1 MRQLIAKIILAL
13 AGISILVATL
23 INAGSSVQ
31 SKTSII
37 STSFVGYDFA
47 RAVTG
52 DKDQVSML
60 LKPGAEVHNYE
71 PTPQDII
78 NIKNAKLFIYIG
90 GESEEWVEKLLA
102 DNNISTE
109 RRVRLMDYV
118 EPKTEV
124 AKEGMES
131 DKEGGEE
138 EYDEHIWT
146 SIPNAMHLVNA
157 IRDKLTALNAGTRD
171 KYAKNAEEYTNRLK
185 TIDDELRAT
194 IAKASNHT
202 LIFGDRF
209 PFRYFTDE
217 YGLDYYA
224 AFPGCSDQTEASA
237 STISFLINKAR
248 ELGAKAIFK
257 TEMTSGSLAETIA
270 NEAGAKVYTLH
281 AAHNISKEELTSG
294 LSYADIMERNV
305 KTLREAL
312 N

>member
-13 AGISILVATL
+13 AGIGILVATL

-31 SKTSII
+31 SKTNII
-37 STSFVGYDFA
+37 STSFIGYDFA

-109 RRVRLMDYV
+109 HRVRLMDFV

-131 DKEGGEE
+131 DEEDGEE

-146 SIPNAMHLVNA
+146 SIPNAMRLVNA
-157 IRDKLTALNAGTRD
+157 IRDKLTALNAGTQD

-237 STISFLINKAR
+237 STISFLINKAK

-281 AAHNISKEELTSG
+281 AAHNISEEELTSG

-305 KTLREAL
+305 KTLKEAL